1 MQFNKEIDKALK
13 EYLEYEEAESFDD
26 ADRSLE
32 KAKSLAIIALAKK
45 FLKDDEDEKEEVVE
59 EKPVEAKAKARAKE
73 ELKLTPVT
81 DFEPVL
87 VEVPK
92 DDEPVEVP
100 KPKTEEELTDQW
112 TAYSMQLLAE
122 EMAKIQAYSE
132 EIGEETLVEVAN
144 EITNGQVKE
153 MGDITPLNIKLVLA
167 SLDKMKEEA
176 EQG

>member
-1 MQFNKEIDKALK
+1 MQLNREIDKALK
-13 EYLEYEEAESFDD
+13 EYFEYESAESFDD

-45 FLKDDEDEKEEVVE
+45 FLKDDEEEKEEIVE
-59 EKPVEAKAKARAKE
+59 EKPVKAKAKE
-73 ELKLTPVT
+73 ELKLTPII
-81 DFEPVL
+81 DYEPVL

-92 DDEPVEVP
+92 EEEPKNEVP
-100 KPKTEEELTDQW
+100 KPKTDEKLTDQW

-122 EMAKIQAYSE
+122 EMARIQAYAE
-132 EIGEETLVEVAN
+132 EIGEDTLVEAAG

-176 EQG
+176 EQE

>member
-1 MQFNKEIDKALK
+1 MQLNKEIDKALK

-59 EKPVEAKAKARAKE
+59 EKPAKAKAKE

-92 DDEPVEVP
+92 DEELVEVP

>member
-45 FLKDDEDEKEEVVE
+45 FLHDDEEIVE
-59 EKPVEAKAKARAKE
+59 EKPVKAKAKE

-81 DFEPVL
+81 DFEPTL

-92 DDEPVEVP
+92 DEPVETP
-100 KPKTEEELTDQW
+100 KPKQEEELTDKW

-122 EMAKIQAYSE
+122 EMSRIQGYSE
-132 EIGEETLVEVAN
+132 EIGEETLIEVAK
-144 EITNGQVKE
+144 EATGGQVNE
-153 MGDITPLNIKLVLA
+153 MGDITPLNIKLVL
-167 SLDKMKEEA
+167 SCLDKLKEEA
-176 EQG
+176 EQES

>member
-45 FLKDDEDEKEEVVE
+45 FLKDDENEKEEIVE
-59 EKPVEAKAKARAKE
+59 EKSVKAKAKE

-92 DDEPVEVP
+92 DNESVELP

-122 EMAKIQAYSE
+122 EMSKIQAYSE

>member
-1 MQFNKEIDKALK
+1 MQLNKEIDKALK
-13 EYLEYEEAESFDD
+13 EYFEYESAESFDD

-59 EKPVEAKAKARAKE
+59 EKSVKAKAKE
-73 ELKLTPVT
+73 ELKLTPII
-81 DFEPVL
+81 DYEPVL

-92 DDEPVEVP
+92 DEEPENEVP
-100 KPKTEEELTDQW
+100 KPKTDEKLTDQW
-112 TAYSMQLLAE
+112 TAYSMQLLAD
-122 EMAKIQAYSE
+122 EMARIQAYAE
-132 EIGEETLVEVAN
+132 EIGEDTLVEAAG

-176 EQG
+176 EQE

>member
-1 MQFNKEIDKALK
+1 MQLNKEIDKALK
-13 EYLEYEEAESFDD
+13 EYLDYEEAESFDD

-45 FLKDDEDEKEEVVE
+45 FLKDDEDEKEEIVE
-59 EKPVEAKAKARAKE
+59 EKPVKAKAKARAKE

-92 DDEPVEVP
+92 DDESVEVP

>member
-1 MQFNKEIDKALK
+1 MQLNKEIDKALK

-45 FLKDDEDEKEEVVE
+45 FLKDNDIEEEVVVK
-59 EKPVEAKAKARAKE
+59 EKPVKAKAIE

-87 VEVPK
+87 AEVPK
-92 DDEPVEVP
+92 DEEPVKVP

-132 EIGEETLVEVAN
+132 EIGEETLVEIAN

-176 EQG
+176 EQGK

>member
-1 MQFNKEIDKALK
+1 MQLSKEIDKALK

-45 FLKDDEDEKEEVVE
+45 FLNDDEKEIAE
-59 EKPVEAKAKARAKE
+59 EKPVKAKAKE

-81 DFEPVL
+81 DYEPVL

-92 DDEPVEVP
+92 DEPEKKVP
-100 KPKTEEELTDQW
+100 APKSEEELTENW
-112 TAYSMQLLAE
+112 TAYSMQLLAD

-132 EIGEETLVEVAN
+132 EIGEDTLIEVAN
-144 EITNGQVKE
+144 TATDGQVKE

-167 SLDKMKEEA
+167 YLDQLKEQA
-176 EQG
+176 EEDEE